1 MPTLALKD
9 TFSFYQAVK
18 LTAELKEYLDGKT
31 AIETIIQILLHK
43 FNLQGPA
50 SRLYFIR
57 GRTGSGK
64 STLMI
69 SELYKALIPGTNQ
82 GLHVT
87 EPRVVLDESNA
98 NDILRYHPEWSMGV
112 EMTIN
117 NGSKK
122 ITSHQREVMC
132 FCTPKI
138 LSNKLTKALQYE
150 NDNDAIRALSLYKII
165 VVDEVHVLDLSTMM
179 LLKNI
184 YDVVHRFGNNEQCPM
199 FIFASATIDIP
210 RMVEY
215 YFPDSWKSE
224 LSNPFLVAEIAGA
237 SNYPV
242 KDIFL
247 TDGELAKMNQEEK
260 AGDLF
265 AGYNIM
271 GKYIVRGVIGRVWE
285 SQSYIKHEGERVQ
298 CRDVLIFVAS
308 KMAIPRIGMCVQR
321 AYGDKF
327 PIMLIDENTVM
338 DDLLAWRKRFRNQR
352 RLLVIGY
359 ARGWSY
365 VSEELLSHPIEQ
377 DPEARKFET
386 HLIISTPIIE
396 TGKTITTL
404 YVCIDTGLQNQTS
417 YNPLVYDFNNDMPL
431 RLMPLNINQAIQR
444 LGRVGREA
452 PGEFIHLYSENVM
465 KQFELYD
472 IPETINNY
480 TLSGM
485 ILDNMKIASEY
496 AVYDTM
502 KTNNYIYPI
511 SNDIMIRSNID
522 LIRSGFMT
530 MYGEYANLKS
540 RIDSDELW
548 MLYAEYLY
556 YVKRVPLFHAL
567 MISAVYR
574 YSLPAVETVSDIKTE
589 HVIDN
594 VLQIVN
600 RGTGASAD
608 FIDGIKMARNKLTEI
623 RHHHMSLAVY
633 NRTFTYHKAVMFG
646 KIPEHLYSKARQG
659 NSQGFDKG
667 FGKDNRG
674 QSRFGDN
681 GNRNDRGDHNRNDRD
696 RRPHDRDR
704 HGDGN
709 NRRDDHNRDRHGDRD
724 RRPHDRDRHGDRD
737 RPHNRYSDSSQSS
750 SSTSDNESPK

>member
-1 MPTLALKD
+1 MPTLALKG

-18 LTAELKEYLDGKT
+18 MIPELKVYIDGKT

-43 FNLQGPA
+43 FNLTGPA
-50 SRLYFIR
+50 NRLYFIR

-69 SELYKALIPGTNQ
+69 SELYKALIPDTDQ
-82 GLHVT
+82 GLYVT

-122 ITSHQREVMC
+122 IGSHQREIMC

-138 LSNKLTKALQYE
+138 LSNRLTKALQNT
-150 NDNDAIRALSLYKII
+150 NDNDALRALAPYRII
-165 VVDEVHVLDLSTMM
+165 VVDEVHVLDLSTMT

-184 YDVVHRFGNNEQCPM
+184 YDVVHRFGDNERCPM

-215 YFPDSWKSE
+215 YFPDTWQSE
-224 LSNPFLVAEIAGA
+224 LANPFLVAEIAGA
-237 SNYPV
+237 SNFPV
-242 KDIFL
+242 KDTFL
-247 TDGELAKMNQEEK
+247 TDQQLEEMNQEER
-260 AGDLF
+260 AGDIF
-265 AGYNIM
+265 AAYSIM
-271 GKYIVRGVIGRVWE
+271 GRYIARNLLERVWNSE
-285 SQSYIKHEGERVQ
+285 SYIKHEGERVQ
-298 CRDVLIFVAS
+298 CRDILIFVAS
-308 KMAIPRIGMCVQR
+308 KMAIPKIGL
-321 AYGDKF
+321 YIKHLFTEKF
-327 PIMLIDENTVM
+327 PIMLIDESTVM
-338 DDLLAWRKRFRNQR
+338 DDLLAWRQRLRNKR
-352 RLLVIGY
+352 RLLIIGY

-377 DPEARKFET
+377 DSEARQFET

-404 YVCIDTGLQNQTS
+404 YICIDTGIQNQTC

-431 RLMPLNINQAIQR
+431 RLMPLNVNQAIQR

-472 IPETINNY
+472 TPETINNY

-485 ILDNMKIASEY
+485 ILDHMKINSEY
-496 AVYDTM
+496 KVYDTM
-502 KTNNYIYPI
+502 MANNYIYPI

-530 MYGEYANLKS
+530 LYGEYANLKS
-540 RIDSDELW
+540 RIDSDDLW

-594 VLQIVN
+594 VMQIVN
-600 RGTGASAD
+600 KGTGASAD

-633 NRTFTYHKAVMFG
+633 NRTFTYHKDSVFG

-659 NSQGFDKG
+659 NSQGFDRNFNKG
-667 FGKDNRG
+667 NDDR
-674 QSRFGDN
+674 RRD
-681 GNRNDRGDHNRNDRD
+681 DRGNQPWKNKHKKKHHNDRD
-696 RRPHDRDR
+696 RRHPS
-704 HGDGN
+704 
-709 NRRDDHNRDRHGDRD
+709 
-724 RRPHDRDRHGDRD
+724 PS
-737 RPHNRYSDSSQSS
+737 SDSNGQSNSSSQSS
-750 SSTSDNESPK
+750 TSSSDNETK